1 MSNFCSILLA
11 KKLKEC
17 DVFRVSSDEY
27 LNYTLANWAEL
38 DYKGQ
43 EIVVKYLEAC
53 KDAEINF

>member
-17 DVFRVSSDEY
+17 DVFGVASDEY
-27 LNYTLANWAEL
+27 LNSALANWAEL